1 MCVRDTLVVLS
12 NVSETGAFRGRLDG
26 VGMIGSW
33 FAFGWWF
40 VGEPGDRAHAGVP
53 VSVSLGV
60 LHEAL
65 LVVFDWSGECLHEFV
80 IRGVG

>member
-1 MCVRDTLVVLS
+1 M
-12 NVSETGAFRGRLDG
+12 
-26 VGMIGSW
+26 GMIGSW

-60 LHEAL
+60 LHVAGARRN
-65 LVVFDWSGECLHEFV
+65 S
-80 IRGVG
+80 R